1 MRRVDVQE
9 SAVFTRNRTMSHSD
23 LSGLSVL
30 RTEPIVRGRK
40 RVVSTFFEELYLV
53 ADLSEVTIARE
64 KDASSNHVTSL
75 GVKRSRTSND
85 LSSFFESNMSETDSE
100 TSLTSKEE
108 DSDSS
113 VTEGEE
119 EEEEENE
126 VEDDDVEKNDTDQY
140 GRCNKRQCLRENVAA
155 EGDCDGALFF

>member
-1 MRRVDVQE
+1 MQE
-9 SAVFTRNRTMSHSD
+9 SAVFTRSRTMSHSD

-85 LSSFFESNMSETDSE
+85 LSSFLESNMSETDSE
-100 TSLTSKEE
+100 TSLSSKEE

-113 VTEGEE
+113 ATEGEEEEEE

-155 EGDCDGALFF
+155 EGDCALFF